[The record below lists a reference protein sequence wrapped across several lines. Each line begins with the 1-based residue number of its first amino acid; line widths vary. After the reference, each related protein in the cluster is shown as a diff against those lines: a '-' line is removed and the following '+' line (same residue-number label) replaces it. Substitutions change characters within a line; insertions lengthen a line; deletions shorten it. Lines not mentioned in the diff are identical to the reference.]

1 MRMAYHL
8 NPSSSKLSRCAATEN
23 MYTFI
28 HLLWRMNVFDLTRH
42 GLTVVTRSQS
52 VVYVFLHLFQCQ
64 IKFTV
69 PGSLTV
75 EPVPDLNQYQTIC
88 CQIQKITAN
97 CYSVK

>member
-1 MRMAYHL
+1 
-8 NPSSSKLSRCAATEN
+8 
-23 MYTFI
+23 MY
-28 HLLWRMNVFDLTRH
+28 FDVTRH

-52 VVYVFLHLFQCQ
+52 VVFLFLHIFQCQ

-69 PGSLTV
+69 LGSLTV

-88 CQIQKITAN
+88 CQTQKVTAN